1 VGMVAS
7 PHHLASD
14 IGAAVLADGGNA
26 IDAAVAA
33 NLALAVLMPFAC
45 GVGGDLLAVVWDGD
59 GATGYDGTGR
69 APAAATPQAVR
80 DRIDGDTMPMLG
92 PLPVTVPG
100 AVDGWFALL
109 ERYGTRSFADLV
121 VPARDRARDGFDL
134 GEHGVRSMRASERAL
149 GDRPDWAAVYA
160 GAADSGRLVQPDLAR
175 ALDVLAAQGRD
186 AYYSGPIAT
195 AIADHVLDQ
204 GGLLAASDLARHT
217 GRWVS
222 PLSRAYRD
230 VEVIELPPPTQGVT
244 ALQALA
250 IVDELGPLPPAGPD
264 RTHLLLE
271 ATKAAMVERGQHV
284 GDPSTMRLTTSDLL
298 HPHRIA
304 DLASTVDADTAAH
317 PPPARPVAGG
327 TVYLAVADDTGM
339 LVSLSQSNFMGFGSG
354 LTVPGWGINLHNRGA
369 YFRLDGVGA
378 DQLAPDR
385 QPLHTLI
392 PAMAMRDGQ
401 PWMAFGTM
409 GGDNQVGIQVQL
421 LAAMVDDGASPQD
434 AIDAPRWSLAPTD
447 WGVDLEDD
455 TDPAIGDALS
465 SRGHQVRTVPART
478 IGWAQAIQ
486 RDGAGLVGGSDPRSD
501 GGVRTG

>member
-1 VGMVAS
+1 MGMIAS

-14 IGAAVLADGGNA
+14 IGAEVLADGGNA
-26 IDAAVAA
+26 VDAAIAA

-59 GATGYDGTGR
+59 GVTGYDGTGR
-69 APAAATPQAVR
+69 APAAATPDAVR
-80 DRIDGDTMPMLG
+80 DRIDGDTMPILG
-92 PLPVTVPG
+92 ALPVTVPG

-121 VPARDRARDGFDL
+121 GPARDLAREGFDL
-134 GEHGVRSMRASERAL
+134 GDHGVRSMRASERAL
-149 GDRPDWAAVYA
+149 GDRADWAAVYA
-160 GAADSGRLVQPDLAR
+160 GAADAGRLIQPDLAR
-175 ALDVLAAQGRD
+175 TLDVLAAQGRD
-186 AYYSGPIAT
+186 AYYTGPIAT
-195 AIADHVLDQ
+195 AIASHVRDQ
-204 GGLLAASDLARHT
+204 GGLLAATDLAEHA

-222 PLSRAYRD
+222 PLSHAYRD
-230 VEVIELPPPTQGVT
+230 VEVAELPPPTQGVT

-250 IVDELGPLPPAGPD
+250 IMEEMGPLPPAGPD

-284 GDPSTMRLTTSDLL
+284 GDPDIMRLTPADLL
-298 HPHRIA
+298 HAHRIA
-304 DLASTVDADTAAH
+304 EMASTIDPDTAAH
-317 PPPARPVAGG
+317 PRPARPVPGG
-327 TVYLAVADDTGM
+327 TVYLAVVDDAGM
-339 LVSLSQSNFMGFGSG
+339 FVSLSQSNFMGFGSG
-354 LTVPGWGINLHNRGA
+354 LTVPEWGINLHNRGA

-378 DQLAPDR
+378 DQLAPGR

-392 PAMAMRDGQ
+392 PAMAMRGGQ

-421 LAAMVDDGASPQD
+421 LASIIDDGMSPQD
-434 AIDAPRWSLAPTD
+434 AVDAPRWSLAPTD
-447 WGVDLEDD
+447 WSVDLEDD
-455 TDPAIGDALS
+455 LDSVVADALS
-465 SRGHQVRTVPART
+465 ARGHQVRRVPARS

-486 RDGAGLVGGSDPRSD
+486 RAGDGLVGASDPRSD